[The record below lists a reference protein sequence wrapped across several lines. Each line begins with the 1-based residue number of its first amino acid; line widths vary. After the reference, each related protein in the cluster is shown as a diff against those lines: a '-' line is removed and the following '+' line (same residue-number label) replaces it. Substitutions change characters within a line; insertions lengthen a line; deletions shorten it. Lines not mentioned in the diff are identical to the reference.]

1 MLKKIKL
8 SSPARAKE
16 RSAIARIVAAD
27 CPGRPTEAERICHQ
41 FLAVWPDHFDTRHSL
56 GVFLQRGN
64 HAEALHQI
72 ELAVKQS
79 PGLASTIAASLLT
92 N

>member
-1 MLKKIKL
+1 L
-8 SSPARAKE
+8 SRLTALGARRKRKE
-16 RSAIARIVAAD
+16 FAISFLRFGPIILT
-27 CPGRPTEAERICHQ
+27 PGIC
-41 FLAVWPDHFDTRHSL
+41 SES
-56 GVFLQRGN
+56 FLQRGN

-72 ELAVKQS
+72 ELALKQS